1 MAETHEALSLLFLI
15 MFFLLIVERMM
26 LLLQCMLITIH
37 RQEKRMFSCLLFTRE
52 GVDCEVKNIK
62 RFCYAFLFEW
72 HPSKFPTL
80 ISFN

>member
-1 MAETHEALSLLFLI
+1 MAETHEALLLLFLI

-52 GVDCEVKNIK
+52 GVVKLK
-62 RFCYAFLFEW
+62 TLKGFVMHFCLNGIPANYL
-72 HPSKFPTL
+72 L
-80 ISFN
+80 